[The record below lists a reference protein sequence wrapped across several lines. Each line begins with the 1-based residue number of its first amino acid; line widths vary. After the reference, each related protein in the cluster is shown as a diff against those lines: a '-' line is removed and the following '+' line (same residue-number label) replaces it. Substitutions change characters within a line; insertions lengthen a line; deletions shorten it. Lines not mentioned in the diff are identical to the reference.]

1 MIRRQNERLTLD
13 KCDVRCIM
21 YITMT
26 MKRTQ
31 IYLPEDLH
39 KELLLTARREQT
51 TLSELIRKGAKKIVT
66 EGQNKD
72 TSWKVMEKLAHYN
85 LKNLPTSLSQ
95 KHDKYY
101 IEAIL
106 GGRDII
112 REKNTR

>member
-1 MIRRQNERLTLD
+1 
-13 KCDVRCIM
+13 M
-21 YITMT
+21 YII

-51 TLSELIRKGAKKIVT
+51 TLSELIRKGVKKILT
-66 EGQNKD
+66 ERQSRD
-72 TSWKVMEKLAHYN
+72 ASWEIMEKLAHYN
-85 LKNLPTSLSQ
+85 LKDLPKSLSQ

-106 GGRDII
+106 GERDII
-112 REKNTR
+112 HEKNTR